1 MNAHRKGKMLLSA
14 LVLLSV
20 VALLVPSD
28 LPAQSNPLYV
38 PFQNGVA
45 GSLYKPDSGPAPRV
59 GIIVMHREGNFM
71 RHISCTEFSKRGFMV
86 LCMNSRFV
94 NNESS
99 VDWELI
105 PLDVAQGVNYLKN
118 VQRMTKIVL
127 FGNSGG
133 GVTMSFYQAVAE
145 NGPSVCQGPTKLTP
159 CGSNL
164 AGLTPADG
172 IILVDGHPGNP
183 IMRLRSLNPSIVD
196 ESNPARRNPALD
208 PFDGKNGYNPSGASK
223 YSEDFKRKYFEAQ
236 ADRMNRL
243 IALASKQWQEIQEG
257 KGPYPDDAPFNS
269 FGFDGARLLSLDL
282 SIRHTTIR
290 PAKFLK
296 NDGTIVTE
304 IVPSMAPPRPELA
317 KANQTF
323 HEGTQGG
330 LTLKSF
336 LSSNAIRATDSM
348 DEKKMDLCSTN
359 NSTPC
364 MLQSVNAP
372 LLIAAMQA
380 SFQNLVQDMEV
391 NYSYAKSQDKDL
403 IVVEGATT
411 NITPCNNCGGS
422 PGQYSNVTKN
432 FFDYA
437 AKWINARF

>member
-133 GVTMSFYQAVAE
+133 GVTMSFYQAVA
-145 NGPSVCQGPTKLTP
+145 
-159 CGSNL
+159 
-164 AGLTPADG
+164 
-172 IILVDGHPGNP
+172 
-183 IMRLRSLNPSIVD
+183 
-196 ESNPARRNPALD
+196 
-208 PFDGKNGYNPSGASK
+208 
-223 YSEDFKRKYFEAQ
+223 
-236 ADRMNRL
+236 
-243 IALASKQWQEIQEG
+243 
-257 KGPYPDDAPFNS
+257 
-269 FGFDGARLLSLDL
+269 
-282 SIRHTTIR
+282 
-290 PAKFLK
+290 
-296 NDGTIVTE
+296 
-304 IVPSMAPPRPELA
+304 
-317 KANQTF
+317 
-323 HEGTQGG
+323 
-330 LTLKSF
+330 
-336 LSSNAIRATDSM
+336 
-348 DEKKMDLCSTN
+348 
-359 NSTPC
+359 
-364 MLQSVNAP
+364 
-372 LLIAAMQA
+372 
-380 SFQNLVQDMEV
+380 
-391 NYSYAKSQDKDL
+391 
-403 IVVEGATT
+403 
-411 NITPCNNCGGS
+411 
-422 PGQYSNVTKN
+422 
-432 FFDYA
+432 
-437 AKWINARF
+437 

>member
-1 MNAHRKGKMLLSA
+1 
-14 LVLLSV
+14 
-20 VALLVPSD
+20 
-28 LPAQSNPLYV
+28 
-38 PFQNGVA
+38 
-45 GSLYKPDSGPAPRV
+45 
-59 GIIVMHREGNFM
+59 
-71 RHISCTEFSKRGFMV
+71 
-86 LCMNSRFV
+86 
-94 NNESS
+94 
-99 VDWELI
+99 
-105 PLDVAQGVNYLKN
+105 VAQGVNYLKN

-172 IILVDGHPGNP
+172 VILVDGHPGNP
-183 IMRLRSLNPSIVD
+183 IMRLRSLNPAIVD

-208 PFDGKNGYNPSGASK
+208 PFDGKNGYNSSGASK
-223 YSEDFKRKYFEAQ
+223 YSEDFKNKYFQAQ
-236 ADRMNRL
+236 AERMNRL
-243 IALASKQWQEIQEG
+243 IALAQKQWQEIQEG

-296 NDGTIVTE
+296 NDGTVVTE
-304 IVPSMAPPRPELA
+304 IVPSIAPPRPELA

-348 DEKKMDLCSTN
+348 DERKIDLCSTN

-364 MLQSVNAP
+364 LLQSVTAP
-372 LLIAAMQA
+372 LLVAAMQA
-380 SFQNLVQDMEV
+380 SFQNLVQDMEI
-391 NYSYAKSQDKDL
+391 NYSYAKSKDKDL

-437 AKWINARF
+437 AAWIKARL